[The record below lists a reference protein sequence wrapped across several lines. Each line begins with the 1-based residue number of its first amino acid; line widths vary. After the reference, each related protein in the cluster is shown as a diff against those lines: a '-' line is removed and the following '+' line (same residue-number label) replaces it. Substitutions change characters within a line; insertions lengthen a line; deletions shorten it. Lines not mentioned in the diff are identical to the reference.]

1 MFLSKRKKTLSVEKY
16 TILAYCTRTEI
27 SLDLVSKFEQ
37 LSHAT
42 EQVFRVKK
50 HVILV

>member
-1 MFLSKRKKTLSVEKY
+1 MFLSKKKNFICDKN
-16 TILAYCTRTEI
+16 TILVHCTRTEV
-27 SLDLVSKFEQ
+27 SLDMVSKFEQ